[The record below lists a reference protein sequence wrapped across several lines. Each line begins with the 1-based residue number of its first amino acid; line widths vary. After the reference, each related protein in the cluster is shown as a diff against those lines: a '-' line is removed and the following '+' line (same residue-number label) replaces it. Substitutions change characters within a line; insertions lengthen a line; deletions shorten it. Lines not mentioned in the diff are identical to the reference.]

1 MAADYKHMFPMC
13 ANEFGRVAWTLH
25 PPRPHQSRP
34 VRASGGT
41 LCEVAPVRGETL
53 DLLEKVLSERLDEL
67 AAAVSDETGLS
78 PTDARKLVAEAG
90 GDLVESYRW
99 QGADLRTASLD
110 SPLVAR
116 SVLGFIRGRAV
127 AERVGIPQGRT
138 WDGIRF
144 LVPAVLERAA
154 RQQSVLER

>member
-1 MAADYKHMFPMC
+1 M
-13 ANEFGRVAWTLH
+13 
-25 PPRPHQSRP
+25 
-34 VRASGGT
+34 
-41 LCEVAPVRGETL
+41 